1 MAQELNLKLKAAE
14 KDLRAA
20 RLKLDDGM
28 VDTSMEDALEAKVGA
43 LMEELYA
50 AKSDLETAQKRAADY
65 KSIAKSNEEELTEL
79 TFALTKYNDEMMAE
93 LERLR
98 KSDSSKQEAVAELT
112 WNLMSH
118 REEREK
124 TVAKVDSL
132 TLQLTF

>member
-1 MAQELNLKLKAAE
+1 M
-14 KDLRAA
+14 
-20 RLKLDDGM
+20 
-28 VDTSMEDALEAKVGA
+28 
-43 LMEELYA
+43 
-50 AKSDLETAQKRAADY
+50 
-65 KSIAKSNEEELTEL
+65 TEL

-124 TVAKVDSL
+124 TVNKLRVKAESL
-132 TLQLTF
+132 ILQLAS